1 MYVNWTFRALW
12 GANQAAAL
20 INVSLSP
27 TSNLLA
33 TTTTIRVFYLEYLVS
48 VWYVL
53 AELLAKIICYQEQTK
68 LKLSEFLLLATFLYR
83 YIRNILCNSETLS
96 LKKFIPIL
104 LADFCAAASLQLP
117 TLYRSSSL
125 VLVRAH
131 WNKFVQQ

>member
-27 TSNLLA
+27 TSNLLT
-33 TTTTIRVFYLEYLVS
+33 TTTTIRVFNLEYLVS

-53 AELLAKIICYQEQTK
+53 AELLAKSICYQEQTK

-117 TLYRSSSL
+117 TFYRSSSL
-125 VLVRAH
+125 VLVRAR

>member
-27 TSNLLA
+27 TSNLLT
-33 TTTTIRVFYLEYLVS
+33 TTTTIRVFNLEYLVS

-53 AELLAKIICYQEQTK
+53 AELLAKSICYQEQTK

-96 LKKFIPIL
+96 LKSVFQ
-104 LADFCAAASLQLP
+104 FYWQ
-117 TLYRSSSL
+117 T
-125 VLVRAH
+125 
-131 WNKFVQQ
+131 FVQPHHFSCQHSIGPRLWFW

>member
-27 TSNLLA
+27 TSNLLT
-33 TTTTIRVFYLEYLVS
+33 TTTTIRVFNLEYLVS

-68 LKLSEFLLLATFLYR
+68 LKLSEFLLLATFYTD
-83 YIRNILCNSETLS
+83 ISATLCVV
-96 LKKFIPIL
+96 LKL
-104 LADFCAAASLQLP
+104 
-117 TLYRSSSL
+117 
-125 VLVRAH
+125 
-131 WNKFVQQ
+131 